1 MGRGEKMDN
10 GVRMPLTTA
19 AEFKIER
26 LGILDSEGRRDASIP
41 LDISEETLLRMHR
54 LMSELRV
61 YDEKAFKLQR
71 QGRLGTYP
79 PISGQEATQV
89 VPPLCLT
96 PKDWLIPTYRGQGA
110 YFARGQKLRY
120 NLLYWAGDDKGVNF
134 PEENNDL
141 IFSVPVGAHLT
152 HAAGLAWGAKLAKD
166 GRVALCYLGDG
177 ASSKGDFHEALTFA
191 GVMTLPVIYLIE
203 NNQYAISLPRARQCA
218 AKTLAQKAV
227 GYGVFGLQVDG
238 NDPLAVYKAVSDAV
252 SRARAGGGA
261 TVLECE
267 TYRIGHHTTADDAA
281 RYRSGTEVE
290 GWKARDP
297 LERLR
302 RHLFSLG
309 LLDEARVAAVVR
321 EAESMVRE
329 EVRLYESFPPPNPL
343 DMFAHNYDSAPWPL
357 VEQRA
362 ELESLL
368 KDKLRRKEEEELP
381 PAEGRFP

>member
-1 MGRGEKMDN
+1 MDN
-10 GVRMPLTTA
+10 GLRMPLKTI

-26 LGILDSEGRRDASIP
+26 LEILDSEGRRDASIP

-54 LMSELRV
+54 LMTELRV

-79 PISGQEATQV
+79 PILGQEATQV
-89 VPPLCLT
+89 VPPLCLK
-96 PKDWLIPTYRGQGA
+96 PKDWLIPTYRGQGT

-134 PEENNDL
+134 PEGNNDL
-141 IFSVPVGAHLT
+141 IFSIPVGAHLT
-152 HAAGLAWGAKLAKD
+152 QAAGLAWGAKLAKD
-166 GRVALCYLGDG
+166 GGVTLCYLGDG

-191 GVMTLPVIYLIE
+191 GVMKLPVIYLIE
-203 NNQYAISLPRARQCA
+203 NNQYAISLPRERQCA
-218 AKTLAQKAV
+218 ARTLAQKAL

-252 SRARAGGGA
+252 ALARAGEGPA
-261 TVLECE
+261 VLECE

-281 RYRSGTEVE
+281 RYRSEAEVE
-290 GWKARDP
+290 AWKARDP

-302 RHLFSLG
+302 KHLYSRG
-309 LLDEARVAAVVR
+309 LLDEARAAAAVR
-321 EAESMVRE
+321 EAEAMVQE
-329 EVRLYESFPPPNPL
+329 EIRAYESFLPPNPL
-343 DMFAHNYDSAPWPL
+343 DMFSHNYAAAPWAL

-362 ELESLL
+362 ELEALL
-368 KDKLRRKEEEELP
+368 QDKVRRNEVEEPP